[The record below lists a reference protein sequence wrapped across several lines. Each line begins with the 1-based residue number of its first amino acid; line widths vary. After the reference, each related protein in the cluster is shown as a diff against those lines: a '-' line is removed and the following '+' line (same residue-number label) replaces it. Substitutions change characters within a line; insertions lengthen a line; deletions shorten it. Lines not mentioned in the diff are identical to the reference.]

1 MNRMRRRGFAPLAAL
16 TVAGVLVLSAC
27 GSSSSSNG
35 SATADTNPSSPN
47 SQSAAGSSSPSAAG
61 SSSSSASA
69 SGSSS
74 ASASGNSATL
84 FASLPADIQKTGV
97 IRIGSAIN
105 YPPFENYAPDG
116 KTLVGFEVDLAN
128 ALEKELGVK
137 FQWNNASFDSLFASL
152 KSGRYDIVY
161 GATNDTAEREQ
172 SFNFVNY
179 LQASQG
185 FVVLKGNPE
194 HIATTLD
201 LCGKTVAAVTG
212 GVQPEWLSGA
222 GTDACKKAGK
232 AAINPLTFADASGEL
247 LAVRTGKAVAL
258 LENYPTAV
266 TFAQESKGVLE
277 LVPNMQVLKTYFGMV
292 VPKNNSSQ
300 LQDALQK
307 GWQAIMD
314 SGEYAKVL
322 AKWNLSGVA
331 LTKAYINGATTH
343 PIAN

>member
-1 MNRMRRRGFAPLAAL
+1 MKRMRRRGFAPWTGLTLAGL
-16 TVAGVLVLSAC
+16 LVLSAC
-27 GSSSSSNG
+27 GSSSSSTN
-35 SATADTNPSSPN
+35 SASDTTNPSSPN
-47 SQSAAGSSSPSAAG
+47 SQSVSDNSSQSAG
-61 SSSSSASA
+61 
-69 SGSSS
+69 
-74 ASASGNSATL
+74 GNRGPL
-84 FASLPADIQKTGV
+84 FASLPANIQKAGV
-97 IRIGSAIN
+97 INIGSAVN

-116 KTLVGFEVDLAN
+116 KTLVGFEVELAD
-128 ALEKELGVK
+128 ALETELGVK
-137 FQWNNASFDSLFASL
+137 FHWTNASFDSLFASL

-185 FVVLKGNPE
+185 FVVLKGNPQ
-194 HIATTLD
+194 HITTTLD

-212 GVQPEWLSGA
+212 GVQPQWLSGA

-232 AAINPLTFADASGEL
+232 AAINTLTFADASGEL
-247 LAVRTGKAVAL
+247 LAVRTGKAAAL

-266 TFAQESKGVLE
+266 TFAEESKGVLE
-277 LVPNMQVLKTYFGMV
+277 LVPNVQVLKTYFGMV
-292 VPKNNSSQ
+292 VPKSSDPK
-300 LQDALQK
+300 LQDTLQK

-314 SGEYAKVL
+314 NGTYAKVL

-331 LTKAYINGATTH
+331 LKTSYINGATTH

>member
-1 MNRMRRRGFAPLAAL
+1 MKRTRRQGFAPLAAL
-16 TVAGVLVLSAC
+16 VLAAGLLLAGC
-27 GSSSSSNG
+27 SSSGAGKSSD
-35 SATADTNPSSPN
+35 STPSGPT
-47 SQSAAGSSSPSAAG
+47 SQKAG
-61 SSSSSASA
+61 SSSSP
-69 SGSSS
+69 
-74 ASASGNSATL
+74 L
-84 FASLPADIQKTGV
+84 FSSLPAAVQKAGV
-97 IRIGSAIN
+97 IKVGSAIN

-128 ALEKELGVK
+128 ALQDQLGVK

-185 FVVLKGNPE
+185 FVVQKGNPQ
-194 HIATTLD
+194 HITALTD
-201 LCGKTVAAVTG
+201 LCGKSVAAVTG
-212 GVQPEWLSGA
+212 GVQPQWLRGA
-222 GTDACKKAGK
+222 GTDLCKKAGK
-232 AAINPLTFADASGEL
+232 SAIDALTFADAAGEQ
-247 LAVRTGKAVAL
+247 LAVRSGKAAAL

-266 TFAQESKGVLE
+266 TFAKESKGVLE

-292 VPKNNSSQ
+292 VPKGSSQ
-300 LQDALQK
+300 LETALQK

-314 SGEYAKVL
+314 NGDYLKVL
-322 AKWNLSGVA
+322 TKWGLSDLA
-331 LTKAYINGATTH
+331 LKTAYINGATTH